1 MLSCAVSCRAFAV
14 AGDDVG
20 LCDGRVFAISY
31 AVVLCVLP
39 QCLFDGLDS
48 FFFRSVGWF
57 FLVSDMIIGG
67 KHRLACLYI
76 LPSRNSN
83 WI

>member
-1 MLSCAVSCRAFAV
+1 MLMFVACMAMLNTRTHRRGAVLSCAVSCRAFAV

-48 FFFRSVGWF
+48 IFSAV
-57 FLVSDMIIGG
+57 
-67 KHRLACLYI
+67 
-76 LPSRNSN
+76 
-83 WI
+83 

>member
-48 FFFRSVGWF
+48 IFPQCRLV

>member
-1 MLSCAVSCRAFAV
+1 MLMFVACMAMFEHTYAQAWCGVIVCVSCRAFAV

-48 FFFRSVGWF
+48 IFSAV
-57 FLVSDMIIGG
+57 
-67 KHRLACLYI
+67 
-76 LPSRNSN
+76 
-83 WI
+83 